1 MSVLVDIAIGLIVVF
16 IVFSIIVSGINEWF
30 AQAFARR
37 GHYLCLG
44 MQRLISDDAV
54 YRRVLHH
61 PLIGALYRDA
71 ASHGGKPP
79 SYVEPNNFALAVA
92 DILTSSV
99 ATDASGINQTAPLTI
114 EALRNAITAPA
125 FADSPIRSALLP
137 IVDRAQGD
145 LEAALKGIEAWFSG
159 GMDRVTGWYKARS
172 QKMIFLIGLLLAA
185 LANVDTLEIYAT
197 LSRSPSLRAQFVK
210 IGEEVV
216 KTGRIGEVDINS
228 FKDRAPST
236 EEWQSMRPV
245 IEALRYNKERLP
257 IGYSCMAVSL
267 QLPEIIGK
275 AASAQEDA
283 SPWTACKDEFLEAAN
298 TRSLAAWFL
307 KLLGWALTALAGAL
321 GAAYWFGTLTKVI
334 NLRGS
339 GVRPSGGRLRK
350 ESDQ

>member
-1 MSVLVDIAIGLIVVF
+1 MSVLIDIAIGLIVVF
-16 IVFSIIVSGINEWF
+16 IVFSIVVSGINEWF

-37 GHYLCLG
+37 GQYLRLG

-54 YRRVLHH
+54 YRRVLNH

-71 ASHGGKPP
+71 ASHGKPP
-79 SYVEPNNFALAVA
+79 SYVEPSNFALAIA
-92 DILTSSV
+92 DVLTSR
-99 ATDASGINQTAPLTI
+99 AAIDASGSNQPSPLTVD
-114 EALRNAITAPA
+114 ALRSAIAAPA
-125 FADSPIRSALLP
+125 FADSSIRSALLP
-137 IVDRAQGD
+137 IIDRAQGD

-159 GMDRVTGWYKARS
+159 GMDRVSGWYKARS

-210 IGEEVV
+210 VGEEVV
-216 KTGRIGEVDINS
+216 KTGRIGEVDINTL
-228 FKDRAPST
+228 KDRAPTT

-245 IEALRYNKERLP
+245 IEALRDSKERLP

-267 QLPEIIGK
+267 QLPEIMDK
-275 AASAQEDA
+275 AESVPADA
-283 SPWTACKDEFLEAAN
+283 SPWMACKHEFLEAAT

-307 KLLGWALTALAGAL
+307 KLVGWALTALAGTL

-339 GVRPSGGRLRK
+339 GTRPRGGSPSK
-350 ESDQ
+350 QSDQ